1 MHVLALVTQKG
12 GTGKS
17 SLATSL
23 AVAAQERGLRV
34 SIIDIDP
41 QGTASAWFQRRQA
54 DAPEVTTLTW
64 SYLSSQIYT
73 LERQGFDLAIVDTPG
88 ADDAAASAA
97 MREASFCL
105 IPVRPSI
112 ADVEAAKATIRY
124 LNDRDRPFAFVLN
137 QCPAGGR
144 TSRTANAGR
153 ALQLISSVCDTTLA
167 FRADH
172 MDAMASGLG
181 VTEHAPSGKAAAE
194 TRALLDWLLV
204 RLKRAALKEPEA
216 ESRSASIA

>member
-23 AVAAQERGLRV
+23 AVAAQEKGLRT

-54 DAPEVTTLTW
+54 DAPDVTALNW

-73 LERQGFDLAIVDTPG
+73 LERQGYDLAVVDTPG
-88 ADDAAASAA
+88 ANDTAASAA

-124 LNDRDRPFAFVLN
+124 LNERDRPFAFVLN

-144 TSRTANAGR
+144 TSRTANAAR
-153 ALQLISSVCDTTLA
+153 ALQLISGVCDTTLA
-167 FRADH
+167 FRSDH
-172 MDAMASGLG
+172 MDAMAAGLG

-194 TRALLDWLLV
+194 TRALLDWILV
-204 RLKRAALKEPEA
+204 RLKRADLKGAEA
-216 ESRSASIA
+216 DNLTVTTA